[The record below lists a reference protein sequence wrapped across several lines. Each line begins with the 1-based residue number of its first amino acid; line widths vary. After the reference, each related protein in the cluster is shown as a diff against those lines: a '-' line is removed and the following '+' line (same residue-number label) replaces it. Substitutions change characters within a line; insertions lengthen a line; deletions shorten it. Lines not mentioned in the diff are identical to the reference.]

1 MNSSLLSTQTGH
13 SHLRRIFMLRN
24 WAILAQFATLILV
37 HRFLSADFAWTPM
50 IGTVVFLVLVNLL
63 TWWRLSL
70 DYPVSSLE
78 LFAQLCL
85 DVNALTVLLY
95 FGGGSTNPFVSLY
108 LLPLV
113 LSAASL
119 PRRYTWS
126 MAALTVACYSV
137 LMVWYVPLPIGNAHA
152 GHAGHTA
159 TTVVAATS
167 SVTAAPVHDHASMQM
182 DHSQHEMHSAQ
193 ALTNPHPSPL
203 PQVEGTKSKNDSPS
217 SDYCKTEVETA
228 PTSVAAQASPLG
240 DAFNTHVLGM
250 WLGFVISAM
259 VIAYFAVEM
268 AAAVR
273 LRDTQL
279 NRIREETLRNERI
292 VSLGTLAAS
301 AAHELGTPLSTL
313 SVVIGEMR
321 NDCESAEQKDNLT
334 LLDDQVRNCKRI
346 LDTLISHAQE
356 TPAVMNIEAF
366 LLAVLDEWQL
376 LRPTVH
382 YHYAVL
388 SAQPAPSLRAAPALR
403 AALLNLL
410 NNAADASADGMQIQL
425 RWDAQNIVLE
435 IQDQGAGLTA
445 ETAARAGSAFFTTK
459 EEGRGLG
466 LFLANATLERL
477 GGNVRLYNREGG
489 GATTE
494 VTLPINSNEPN
505 PTPPNLPLSGEGLA
519 RLSP

>member
-1 MNSSLLSTQTGH
+1 
-13 SHLRRIFMLRN
+13 MLRS
-24 WAILAQFATLILV
+24 WAVLAQFATLILV
-37 HRFLSADFAWTPM
+37 HRFLSTDFAWTPM
-50 IGTVVFLVLVNLL
+50 VGTVVFLVLVNLL

-70 DYPVSSLE
+70 DYPVGNLE
-78 LFAQLCL
+78 LFLQLCL

-113 LSAASL
+113 LAAATL
-119 PRRYTWS
+119 PRRYTWG
-126 MAALTVACYSV
+126 MAALTVACYSL
-137 LMVWYVPLPIGNAHA
+137 LMVWYVPLPTGDAHA
-152 GHAGHTA
+152 GHAGHTGH
-159 TTVVAATS
+159 TVAAS
-167 SVTAAPVHDHASMQM
+167 VAAAAVTAAPVHDHAAIHM
-182 DHSQHEMHSAQ
+182 DHSQHQMHSTQ
-193 ALTNPHPSPL
+193 ALPLPSPQSSPASGRGGERENQFL
-203 PQVEGTKSKNDSPS
+203 NLADEEKNGTSE
-217 SDYCKTEVETA
+217 YCRTEPESAPANATA
-228 PTSVAAQASPLG
+228 DTSPLN
-240 DAFNTHVLGM
+240 DAFNAHVLGM
-250 WLGFVISAM
+250 WLGFVISAT

-273 LRDTQL
+273 LRDAQL

-301 AAHELGTPLSTL
+301 AAHELGTPLSTM

-321 NDCESAEQKDNLT
+321 NDCIAPEQTENLV

-356 TPAVMNIEAF
+356 TPALINVEQF

-376 LRPTVH
+376 LRPTMQ
-382 YHYAVL
+382 YHYAIL
-388 SAQPAPSLRAAPALR
+388 SAQPAPPLRADPALR

-410 NNAADASADGMQIQL
+410 NNAADASAEGLQIYL
-425 RWDAQNIVLE
+425 RWNTQNIVLE

-445 ETAARAGSAFFTTK
+445 EAAARAGSAFFTTK
-459 EEGRGLG
+459 QEGRGLG

-494 VTLPINSNEPN
+494 VTLPIKQ
-505 PTPPNLPLSGEGLA
+505 TTTT
-519 RLSP
+519 

>member
-1 MNSSLLSTQTGH
+1 MNPSLLSTQTGH
-13 SHLRRIFMLRN
+13 SHLRRLFMLRN

-37 HRFLSADFAWTPM
+37 HRFLSTDFAWTPM

-70 DYPVSSLE
+70 DYPVGNLE
-78 LFAQLCL
+78 LFLQLCL

-113 LSAASL
+113 LAAATL
-119 PRRYTWS
+119 PRRYTWG
-126 MAALTVACYSV
+126 MAALTVACYSL
-137 LMVWYVPLPIGNAHA
+137 LMVWYVPLPTGDAHA
-152 GHAGHTA
+152 QHTA
-159 TTVVAATS
+159 TTTT
-167 SVTAAPVHDHASMQM
+167 TAAAPAHDHAAMTM
-182 DHSQHEMHSAQ
+182 DHSQHQ
-193 ALTNPHPSPL
+193 P
-203 PQVEGTKSKNDSPS
+203 
-217 SDYCKTEVETA
+217 ETA
-228 PTSVAAQASPLG
+228 PPDYCRTEPESAPANATTDTSPLG
-240 DAFNTHVLGM
+240 DAFNAHVLGM
-250 WLGFVISAM
+250 WLGFVISAT

-273 LRDTQL
+273 LREAQLTQV
-279 NRIREETLRNERI
+279 REETLRNERI

-313 SVVIGEMR
+313 SVVIGEMQ
-321 NDCESAEQKDNLT
+321 NDCESPEQKENLT
-334 LLDDQVRNCKRI
+334 LLDGQVRNCKRI
-346 LDTLISHAQE
+346 LNSLVNHAQA
-356 TPAVMNIEAF
+356 TPEVMSIEDF

-382 YHYAVL
+382 YNYQI
-388 SAQPAPSLRAAPALR
+388 SGTQPAPRLRPDPALR

-410 NNAADASADGMQIQL
+410 NNAADASSEGMEIL
-425 RWDAQNIVLE
+425 LHWNEKHIVLE
-435 IQDQGAGLTA
+435 IQDQGPGLTA
-445 ETAARAGSAFFTTK
+445 EAASRAGSAFFTTK

-477 GGNVRLYNREGG
+477 GGNVRLFNRDGG

-494 VTLPINSNEPN
+494 VTLP
-505 PTPPNLPLSGEGLA
+505 LQGLA
-519 RLSP
+519 A

>member
-13 SHLRRIFMLRN
+13 SHLRRLFMLRN

-37 HRFLSADFAWTPM
+37 HRFLSTDFAWTPM
-50 IGTVVFLVLVNLL
+50 IGTVVFLVLANLL

-70 DYPVSSLE
+70 DYPVGNLE
-78 LFAQLCL
+78 LFLQLCL

-113 LSAASL
+113 LAAATL
-119 PRRYTWS
+119 PRRYTWG
-126 MAALTVACYSV
+126 MAALTVACYSL
-137 LMVWYVPLPIGNAHA
+137 LMVWYVPLPTGDAHA
-152 GHAGHTA
+152 GHTGHTPA
-159 TTVVAATS
+159 TVA
-167 SVTAAPVHDHASMQM
+167 AAPVHDHAAMQM
-182 DHSQHEMHSAQ
+182 DHSQHQMHQ
-193 ALTNPHPSPL
+193 PEVTPP
-203 PQVEGTKSKNDSPS
+203 
-217 SDYCKTEVETA
+217 DYCRTEPESSPASTTA
-228 PTSVAAQASPLG
+228 DTSPLG
-240 DAFNTHVLGM
+240 DAFNAHVLGM
-250 WLGFVISAM
+250 WLGFVISAT

-273 LRDTQL
+273 LREAQLTQV
-279 NRIREETLRNERI
+279 REETLRNERI

-301 AAHELGTPLSTL
+301 AAHELGTPLSTM
-313 SVVIGEMR
+313 SVVIGEMQ
-321 NDCESAEQKDNLT
+321 NECESPEQKDSLT

-346 LDTLISHAQE
+346 LNTLVSHAQA
-356 TPAVMNIEAF
+356 TPEVMSIESF

-382 YHYAVL
+382 YNYQV
-388 SAQPAPSLRAAPALR
+388 SGAQPAPQLRPDPALR

-410 NNAADASADGMQIQL
+410 NNAADASSEGMEIL
-425 RWDAQNIVLE
+425 LHWDNKHIVLE
-435 IQDQGAGLTA
+435 IQDQGLGLTA
-445 ETAARAGSAFFTTK
+445 EAASRAGSAFFTTK

-477 GGNVRLYNREGG
+477 GGNVRLFNRDGG

-494 VTLPINSNEPN
+494 VTLP
-505 PTPPNLPLSGEGLA
+505 LQGLLA
-519 RLSP
+519 

>member
-1 MNSSLLSTQTGH
+1 
-13 SHLRRIFMLRN
+13 MLRN

-37 HRFLSADFAWTPM
+37 HRFLSTEFAWTPM

-70 DYPVSSLE
+70 DYPVGNLE
-78 LFAQLCL
+78 LFLQLCL

-113 LSAASL
+113 LAAATL
-119 PRRYTWS
+119 PRRYTWG
-126 MAALTVACYSV
+126 MAALTVACYSL
-137 LMVWYVPLPIGNAHA
+137 LMVWYVPLPTGDAHA
-152 GHAGHTA
+152 QHTA
-159 TTVVAATS
+159 AAT
-167 SVTAAPVHDHASMQM
+167 TAAAPAHDHAAMAM
-182 DHSQHEMHSAQ
+182 DHSQHQMHSTQ
-193 ALTNPHPSPL
+193 ARTNPLPTPL
-203 PQVEGTKSKNDSPS
+203 PQGEGTDAVTVANTDAQS
-217 SDYCKTEVETA
+217 SDYCRTESESAPANATA
-228 PTSVAAQASPLG
+228 TRSPLG
-240 DAFNTHVLGM
+240 DAFNAHVLGM
-250 WLGFVISAM
+250 WLGFVISAT

-268 AAAVR
+268 AAAIR
-273 LRDTQL
+273 LRETQL
-279 NRIREETLRNERI
+279 TQVREETLRNERI

-313 SVVIGEMR
+313 SVVIGEMQ
-321 NDCESAEQKDNLT
+321 NDCGSPEQKDNLT

-356 TPAVMNIEAF
+356 TPAVINIEKF
-366 LLAVLDEWQL
+366 LLGVLDEWQL

-382 YHYAVL
+382 YGYAVL
-388 SAQPAPSLRAAPALR
+388 SAQPAPQLRAAPALR

-410 NNAADASADGMQIQL
+410 NNAADASAEGLQIYL
-425 RWDAQNIVLE
+425 RWDAKHIVLE
-435 IQDQGAGLTA
+435 IHDQGAGLTA
-445 ETAARAGSAFFTTK
+445 ETALRAGSAFFTTK

-477 GGNVRLYNREGG
+477 GGNVHLYNREGG

-494 VTLPINSNEPN
+494 VTLPLQGP
-505 PTPPNLPLSGEGLA
+505 PT
-519 RLSP
+519 